1 METIVSNVED
11 FANNMK
17 FFLKDLPTKFVK
29 LPVKSVKSPVKSPV
43 NSPVNSPVKSPVK
56 YVVKRLILTASSNGA
71 VKISKVKNKRA
82 KSTKKATKVVRK
94 KFLPKKLQDL

>member
-1 METIVSNVED
+1 METIESNVED

-17 FFLKDLPTKFVK
+17 NFLKDLPTKFVK
-29 LPVKSVKSPVKSPV
+29 LPVKSVKSPVK
-43 NSPVNSPVKSPVK
+43 SPVNSPVKSPVK

>member
-1 METIVSNVED
+1 METIESNVED

-43 NSPVNSPVKSPVK
+43 NSPVNSPVK

>member
-1 METIVSNVED
+1 METIESNVED

-43 NSPVNSPVKSPVK
+43 NSPVK